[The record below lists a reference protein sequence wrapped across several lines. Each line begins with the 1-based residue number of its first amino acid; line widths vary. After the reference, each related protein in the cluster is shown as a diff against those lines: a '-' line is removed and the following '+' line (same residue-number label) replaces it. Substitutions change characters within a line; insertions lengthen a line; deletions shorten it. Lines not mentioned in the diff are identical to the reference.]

1 MTQAAGQF
9 ASRYPIEVR
18 LGNDR
23 TVQLRLMGPGDVD
36 AVLAFARALDPDDLL
51 FLRVNITE
59 PSVVQRWV
67 HNIES
72 GRTIT
77 VLALD
82 EAEAEVVGEASL
94 LYNRTSWTRHL
105 GEIRIQ
111 IAPPARRQGLA
122 RVLAA
127 EIEAISTS
135 LGLRM
140 LTARMTL
147 DQTSTQA
154 VFRNLG
160 FQREAVLWDYV
171 MTADGKTRNLLV
183 ATKRLAQ
190 ASDA

>member
-1 MTQAAGQF
+1 MTEAAGQI
-9 ASRYPIEVR
+9 ASRYPIEER
-18 LGNDR
+18 LRNNR
-23 TVQLRLMGPGDVD
+23 TVQLRLMAPGDVD

-67 HNIES
+67 QNIES

-82 EAEAEVVGEASL
+82 EAEVVGEATL
-94 LYNRTSWTRHL
+94 LHNTTSWTRHL

-122 RVLAA
+122 HVLAA
-127 EIEAISTS
+127 EIEAISS
-135 LGLRM
+135 DLGLRM

-154 VFRNLG
+154 VFRSLG

-190 ASDA
+190 ASDG

>member
-1 MTQAAGQF
+1 MTEAAGQI

-18 LGNDR
+18 LRNDR
-23 TVQLRLMGPGDVD
+23 TVQLRLMGAGDVD

-67 HNIES
+67 QNIES

-82 EAEAEVVGEASL
+82 EAEVVGEATL
-94 LYNRTSWTRHL
+94 LHNTASWTRHL

-127 EIEAISTS
+127 EIEAICSD

-154 VFRNLG
+154 VFQKSWLSTRSGPVGL
-160 FQREAVLWDYV
+160 RH
-171 MTADGKTRNLLV
+171 DGGRKD
-183 ATKRLAQ
+183 
-190 ASDA
+190 S

>member
-1 MTQAAGQF
+1 MTEAAGQI
-9 ASRYPIEVR
+9 ASRYPIKVR
-18 LGNDR
+18 LRNDR
-23 TVQLRLMGPGDVD
+23 TVQLRLMGAGDVD
-36 AVLAFARALDPDDLL
+36 AVLAFARSLDPDDLL

-67 HNIES
+67 QNIES

-82 EAEAEVVGEASL
+82 EAEVVGEATL
-94 LYNRTSWTRHL
+94 LHNTASWTRHL

-111 IAPPARRQGLA
+111 ITPPARRQGLA

-127 EIEAISTS
+127 EIEAICSD

-190 ASDA
+190 ASDG

>member
-18 LGNDR
+18 LRNDR
-23 TVQLRLMGPGDVD
+23 TVQLRLMGPGDVN
-36 AVLAFARALDPDDLL
+36 AVLAFARALDPNDLL

-59 PSVVQRWV
+59 PSVVQHWV
-67 HNIES
+67 QNIES

-82 EAEAEVVGEASL
+82 KAEVVGEATL
-94 LYNRTSWTRHL
+94 LHNTTSWTRHL

-127 EIEAISTS
+127 EIEAISKS

-154 VFRNLG
+154 VSRSLG